1 MARTIISPNK
11 GLRSAILTCLFVLST
26 ATLSIANEWIPVTG
40 AETLQKFMGSMKA
53 ERKLPNGEI
62 SRGEY
67 RPDGTGTLH
76 AWGAS
81 IPRFWEVKEGNRIC
95 ITAERK
101 TTCYQ
106 IERNSD
112 NQSRYRARN
121 IETGMIAEFKVTAG
135 QAIVTGDPENI
146 DNDGS
151 AATPSAEELAA
162 ELSNPNT
169 AVATLTFKNQF
180 RWFEG
185 DLPDADN
192 QSSYTLLFQ
201 PAFPFVLDSGNK
213 ILWRPAVP
221 FIVDQPVIDPL
232 DGGFGNKT
240 GLGDIVFDLAYAPQ
254 KEGGQLL
261 AYGII
266 ASLPTATDDSLGSD
280 RWTLGPE
287 VLLGIIKSKSIMG
300 IFPNHQWDIGGS
312 GDADI
317 NLTSTQIFY
326 THLPGGGWNV
336 GTGPNITYDWENE
349 QWTVPLQI
357 NIGKTVVWNGRPW
370 KLSAELNYYVEKSDA
385 FGPEWMLSFNVAPVV
400 KNSLAS
406 LFGLGGE

>member
-1 MARTIISPNK
+1 MPRTIITLNK
-11 GLRSAILTCLFVLST
+11 GPRSVILACLFILGT
-26 ATLSIANEWIPVTG
+26 TTLAIANEWIPVTD
-40 AETLQKFMGSMKA
+40 AETLKKFIGSMKA

-67 RPDGTGTLH
+67 HPDGTGTLH

-81 IPRFWEVKEGNRIC
+81 IPRLWEVKEGNQLC
-95 ITAERK
+95 ITAKRK

-106 IERNSD
+106 IQRNSD
-112 NQSRYRARN
+112 NPALYRARD
-121 IETGMIAEFKVTAG
+121 IETGMIAEFTVTAG
-135 QAIVTGDPENI
+135 QAIVTGDPKNI
-146 DNDGS
+146 GDKGS
-151 AATPSAEELAA
+151 AATPSADELAA

-185 DLPDADN
+185 DLPNADN

-201 PAFPFVLDSGNK
+201 PALPFVLDSGNK
-213 ILWRPAVP
+213 ILWRPAIP
-221 FIVDQPVIDPL
+221 FIVDQPVPDPSK
-232 DGGFGNKT
+232 GGFGDKT
-240 GLGDIVFDLAYAPQ
+240 GLGDIVFDLAYAP
-254 KEGGQLL
+254 KAKNGTLI

-287 VLLGIIKSKSIMG
+287 LLIGKIKSKSIMG

-312 GDADI
+312 GDANI
-317 NLTSTQIFY
+317 NLTSTQVFY

-336 GTGPNITYDWENE
+336 GTGPNFTYDWKNE

-370 KLSAELNYYVEKSDA
+370 KLSAELNYYVENSDA

-400 KNSLAS
+400 KNGLAS
-406 LFGLGGE
+406 LLGLGRK